1 MTDNKLKI
9 FCSILLIGSI
19 FFVIYNLVSLDF
31 DYPNSSNVSGNVT
44 GLLTSMSMVLL
55 LIHFNNKNKTL
66 SNYNGS

>member
-19 FFVIYNLVSLDF
+19 VFVIYNLVSLDF
-31 DYPNSSNVSGNVT
+31 DYPNSSNVSGIIT
-44 GLLTSMSMVLL
+44 GLLTSISMVLL